1 MGQVLDFLRRVAPLR
16 LVLMLIVQLA
26 ALIGVQVLH
35 VLVFAKYTSP
45 VADELLTLGACVGL
59 LGVYSGLVLVFESRQ
74 PGELSL
80 RPGVRW
86 AGLGLVLGF
95 GLFVAVYAV
104 LSVAGVAAWA
114 GFQGFSGVPPMLLMA
129 VMSGIGEELAIR
141 GVLFRVVEDSV
152 GTTAALVVSAV
163 IFGLLHAVNPGA
175 TVLSTVAIVLEAGV
189 MLAAAYAWSRN
200 LWLPIGLH
208 FAWNFTEGGVF
219 GAAVSGGAGK
229 GVFAVAL
236 SPHASALVTGGTFGP
251 EASLVAVVLGVVL
264 AAVFIIA
271 ARRSGHWRPPTW
283 RMMLA

>member
-1 MGQVLDFLRRVAPLR
+1 VRLFERRAVEE
-16 LVLMLIVQLA
+16 LA
-26 ALIGVQVLH
+26 
-35 VLVFAKYTSP
+35 
-45 VADELLTLGACVGL
+45 
-59 LGVYSGLVLVFESRQ
+59 
-74 PGELSL
+74 L

-86 AGLGLVLGF
+86 VGLGIALGF

-104 LSVAGVAAWA
+104 LTAMGVATWA
-114 GFQGFSGVPPMLLMA
+114 GFQGFSGMGPMLLMA
-129 VMSGIGEELAIR
+129 VMSGVGEELAIR

-163 IFGLLHAVNPGA
+163 IFGLLHAANPGA
-175 TVLSTVAIVLEAGV
+175 TLVSTVGIMLEAGV
-189 MLAAAYAWSRN
+189 MLAGAYAWSRN

-229 GVFAVAL
+229 GLVAVAL
-236 SPHASALVTGGTFGP
+236 SPHAGALITGGAFGP
-251 EASLVAVVLGVVL
+251 EASVVTIVFGAIL

-271 ARRSGHWRPPTW
+271 ARREGHWRAPAW